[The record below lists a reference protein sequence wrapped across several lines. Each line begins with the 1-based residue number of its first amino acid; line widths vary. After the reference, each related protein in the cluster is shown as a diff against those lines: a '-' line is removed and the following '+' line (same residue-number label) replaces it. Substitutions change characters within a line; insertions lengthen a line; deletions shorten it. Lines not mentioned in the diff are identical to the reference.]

1 MRAHSKGCAKISS
14 GKALPASLLMVPV
27 ASPALITAAM
37 GLLSTLKRV
46 QVKAA
51 DADAQ
56 ACDVPAV
63 DNGVAPAATHLRAA
77 IGGEELWARG
87 YDSRALSPRRR
98 QSRTLGARKLSS
110 NPTRRHSRDSKA
122 YSGRLSSSSIGND
135 WPV

>member
-27 ASPALITAAM
+27 ASPSLITAAM

-77 IGGEELWARG
+77 IGGEELWASGLRQPRFIATT
-87 YDSRALSPRRR
+87 STTPHARRAEAQFEPN
-98 QSRTLGARKLSS
+98 QTTLAR
-110 NPTRRHSRDSKA
+110 
-122 YSGRLSSSSIGND
+122 
-135 WPV
+135 